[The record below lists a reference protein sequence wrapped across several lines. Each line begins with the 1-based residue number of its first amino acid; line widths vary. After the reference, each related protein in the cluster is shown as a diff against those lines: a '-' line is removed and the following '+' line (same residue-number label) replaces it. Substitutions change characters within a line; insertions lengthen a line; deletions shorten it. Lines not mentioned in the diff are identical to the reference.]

1 MEYYIFPHEEMHTNE
16 IFIEELSKIM
26 PEDVRLPIGVGS
38 GTINDLVHRMV
49 KHVNG

>member
-1 MEYYIFPHEEMHTNE
+1 MITAVIANE